1 MAGYSKRTL
10 VDKLGIKPGMAMTI
24 INAPEGYDKTLGKL
38 PLNMKVSSVAKSNQD
53 FIHVFLT
60 DKASMEKSI
69 PALRKSLRPNGMLW
83 VSWPKGKQKSP
94 DALNENMIRD
104 VALKNKLVDVK
115 VCAVD
120 DYWSG
125 LKLVIPVSE
134 RKTT

>member
-10 VDKLGIKPGMAMTI
+10 VEKLGIKPGMAVAI
-24 INAPEGYDKTLGKL
+24 INAPAGYDKTLGTL
-38 PLNMKVSSVAKSNQD
+38 PLNTKVESSAKKPKD

-60 DKASMEKSI
+60 EKADMEKSI
-69 PALRKSLRPNGMLW
+69 PLLRKSLRSNGMLW

-94 DALNENMIRD
+94 DALNENMIRSA
-104 VALKNKLVDVK
+104 ALNNKLVDVK

-134 RKTT
+134 R